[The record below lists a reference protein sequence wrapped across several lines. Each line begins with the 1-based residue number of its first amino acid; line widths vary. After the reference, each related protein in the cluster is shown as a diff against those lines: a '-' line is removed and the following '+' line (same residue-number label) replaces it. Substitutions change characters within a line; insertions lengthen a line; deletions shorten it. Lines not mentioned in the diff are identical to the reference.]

1 VDKMSLS
8 KIVQGNDWGQVS
20 DELSNEEIKLQSY
33 DFVLKELIGKIIGKK
48 ILDYGAGPAILASDL
63 QECGADVKV
72 YDISDK
78 MRQEASKKIGKE
90 NVYNTNNEIP
100 KKYFDSI
107 ICNLVMCIVDEKE
120 VEIIT
125 KNLSQ
130 YVKDD
135 GKIYVGFCNP
145 LIHDVNE
152 SKLDFRFDHDGEYH
166 KNHKYTKVKKEGNYE
181 IEELHRPIEWYEKVF
196 RDNGLKIVNKHFTP
210 EYELKGN
217 KIQDFIIFEL
227 EVDKK

>member
-1 VDKMSLS
+1 MSLS
-8 KIVQGNDWGQVS
+8 KIIGEGNDWGNVS
-20 DELSNEEIKLQSY
+20 SELTGEQIKLQSY
-33 DFVLKELIGKIIGKK
+33 DLVLKRLIGDLIGKK

-63 QECGADVKV
+63 QESGSDVKV

-78 MRQEASKKIGKE
+78 MRYEAGEKIGTE
-90 NVYNTNNEIP
+90 NVYNTTNEIP

-107 ICNLVMCIVDEKE
+107 ICNLVMCIVDEDE
-120 VEIIT
+120 VANIT

-130 YVKDD
+130 YVKED

-145 LIHDVNE
+145 LIHDVRE
-152 SKLDFRFDHDGEYH
+152 SQLDFRFDNEGKYEE
-166 KNHKYTKVKKEGNYE
+166 NHKYTKIKKEGNYE
-181 IEELHRPIEWYEKVF
+181 IEELHRPIGWYEKIF
-196 RDNGLKIVNKHFTP
+196 NENGLKIVNKHFTP

-227 EVDKK
+227 EIKK